1 MAGFRFDNQI
11 AWPEACVGCGTTEG
25 LTPKA
30 LNYSDSHQT
39 KELQGLGIGP
49 VKTYK
54 VTTYEKKVTMQ
65 LALCQDC
72 RQNALAEQKVHY
84 RANSYTMYLT
94 LVLTFVMGLLA
105 IQMLA
110 GSIHFSATTT
120 MFFLGVMVTTLWVPF
135 YFNTKADVFDKRRD
149 AESYFNIEISS
160 QNNRVD
166 LGFRNEEYYKK
177 LATVNPI
184 VAATIKFN
192 PRIRMNSKQSGSMCL
207 VWCFGIIFLGMAG
220 IGAFTREGMVN
231 WYLYFVLP
239 AVVVFITGMLIRFV
253 LVRILSRN
261 REVHEEYYE

>member
-1 MAGFRFDNQI
+1 MTGFRFDNQI

-25 LTPKA
+25 LTPKT
-30 LNYSDSHQT
+30 LSYHDSHRS

-54 VTTYEKKVTMQ
+54 VTTYTTKVTMQ

-72 RQNALAEQKVHY
+72 RQKALAEQKVHY
-84 RANSYTMYLT
+84 RANSYAMYLT
-94 LVLTFVMGLLA
+94 LFLTFVMGLLA

-135 YFNTKADVFDKRRD
+135 YFNTKADVYDKRRD
-149 AESYFNIEISS
+149 AESYFNIEISAQS
-160 QNNRVD
+160 NRVD

-192 PRIRMNSKQSGSMCL
+192 PRIRMNSKESSSKCL
-207 VWCFGIIFLGMAG
+207 VWCFGIIFLGMAV
-220 IGAFTREGMVN
+220 IGALTREGMVN

-239 AVVVFITGMLIRFV
+239 AVVVLITGILIRFV
-253 LVRILSRN
+253 LLRISSKGE
-261 REVHEEYYE
+261 EVYEGIYE